1 MLSEQPH
8 CFFQKLLD
16 TSEQAEWKTMFF
28 SGTLR
33 VLQVLLN
40 ASEVAEQNT
49 RIFYRVS
56 RRLQNAIE

>member
-16 TSEQAEWKTMFF
+16 ASEQAEWKTMFF
-28 SGTLR
+28 SCTLR
-33 VLQVLLN
+33 LLQVLLN